1 LGLKQLLNN
10 IGEEQIKSMVN
21 RDTGTKRMMNATKDV
36 KHQTPGNESMN
47 IFANQ
52 DVTIADDIEKM

>member
-1 LGLKQLLNN
+1 
-10 IGEEQIKSMVN
+10 
-21 RDTGTKRMMNATKDV
+21 MMNATKDV

-52 DVTIADDIEKM
+52 DVTIADDIEKMQDAVLNTTELDGSVVKPMNDKYE